1 MGKLVPFLLAVC
13 ALLSLCACEGEPQ
26 TIHTAQYTLSLPDGY
41 TTESQDDS
49 SLLFLA
55 DNAPVGGLRSL
66 PWEHTGDLGFQNV
79 KDPTDDNLTPLLTAL
94 LDEGE
99 VVEAHSFSSSLFGDV
114 ELDLHTNQR
123 HERHYFFLQDKVV
136 YDLWFQTGSLTEDAE
151 TAILRSFSLRT

>member
-26 TIHTAQYTLSLPDGY
+26 TISTAQYTLSLPDGY
-41 TTESQDDS
+41 TAEPQDDS

-66 PWEHTGDLGFQNV
+66 PWEDTGDLGFQNV

-99 VVEAHSFSSSLFGDV
+99 VVEVSSFSSSLDSDV
-114 ELDLHTNQR
+114 ELHLLTNQR
-123 HERHYFFLQDKVV
+123 HESHYFFLQDKVV

-151 TAILRSFSLRT
+151 TAILQSFSLRT

>member
-26 TIHTAQYTLSLPDGY
+26 TISTAQYTLSLPDGY
-41 TTESQDDS
+41 TAEPQDDS

-66 PWEHTGDLGFQNV
+66 PWEDTGDLGFQNV

-99 VVEAHSFSSSLFGDV
+99 VVEVSSFSSSLDSDV
-114 ELDLHTNQR
+114 ELHLLTNQR
-123 HERHYFFLQDKVV
+123 YESHYFFLQDKVV

-151 TAILRSFSLRT
+151 TAILHSFSLRT